1 VRSGAGPTAAGA
13 DSARA
18 HSGGRGAAD
27 KPDEPP
33 EETTISGFDAGYR
46 TALRQAPTNSE
57 GMGMSF
63 DVPDEEPAETGVPAA
78 DLPDDDLLR
87 ELEQL
92 HRTRH
97 ETFLH
102 APTQALQ
109 HHSERTAELELEYLR
124 RHPERDIDESRLRD
138 RARERT

>member
-1 VRSGAGPTAAGA
+1 MA
-13 DSARA
+13 
-18 HSGGRGAAD
+18 
-27 KPDEPP
+27 
-33 EETTISGFDAGYR
+33 
-46 TALRQAPTNSE
+46 
-57 GMGMSF
+57 F
-63 DVPDEEPAETGVPAA
+63 DVRDDEELEPVGIAAA
-78 DLPDDDLLR
+78 DLTEDDLLR

-124 RHPERDIDESRLRD
+124 RHPEREVDQSRMREQ
-138 RARERT
+138 ARERTS